1 MDDDAELVRRMQ
13 TGDDEAFVAL
23 VRRHQRGLLCL
34 AESVVGS
41 RAVAEEITQD
51 TWMAVVRGIE
61 KFEGRSSFKTWLYR
75 VLINR
80 AHSTMTR
87 ERRAGFPDDHL
98 EAHLEEHFGHDG
110 HRDSTPA
117 AWSDEV
123 DDAIVAAQLAQRA
136 VALLRRLPETQR
148 QIVYLHDI
156 EHVSAHDIEGM
167 LGISDGNQRV
177 LLHRGRTRLRAL
189 LGAEVGVGM

>member
-13 TGDDEAFVAL
+13 TGDDAAFVLL
-23 VRRHQRGLLCL
+23 VRRYQRGLLCL

-41 RAVAEEITQD
+41 RAVAEEVTQD
-51 TWMAVVRGIE
+51 TWIAVVRGIE

-87 ERRAGFPDDHL
+87 ERRAGYPDEHL
-98 EAHLEEHFGHDG
+98 EEHLDEHFGHDG
-110 HRDSTPA
+110 HWCSPPV

-123 DDAIVAAQLAQRA
+123 DDAIVAAQIAQRA
-136 VALLRRLPETQR
+136 IALLRRLPEAQR
-148 QIVYLHDI
+148 QIVYLHDV
-156 EHVSAHDIEGM
+156 ERVSAHDIEGM
-167 LGISDGNQRV
+167 LGITDGNQRV

-189 LGAEVGVGM
+189 LGAEMGTHR

>member
-1 MDDDAELVRRMQ
+1 MDDDGELVRRMQ
-13 TGDDEAFVAL
+13 AGDDEAFVML

-34 AESVVGS
+34 AHSVVGS
-41 RAVAEEITQD
+41 RAVAEEVTQD

-87 ERRAGFPDDHL
+87 ERRSGFPDDHL
-98 EAHLEEHFGHDG
+98 EEHFEEQFRQDG
-110 HRDSTPA
+110 HWNTPPA
-117 AWSDEV
+117 AWSDDV
-123 DDAIVAAQLAQRA
+123 DDAIVAAQLARRA
-136 VALLRRLPETQR
+136 LDLLRRLPEAQR
-148 QIVYLHDI
+148 QIVYLHDV

-189 LGAEVGVGM
+189 LGAEMGTHR